1 MSKKTKN
8 TKPFIWSADEENW
21 HTATNGLLHIA
32 AAIESDGFWH
42 AYYRDNHV
50 PENTM
55 TFNTLEEAKAYAED
69 MAGS

>member
-1 MSKKTKN
+1 MSKKTKSN
-8 TKPFIWSADEENW
+8 KPFIWSVEDTDW
-21 HTATNGLLHIA
+21 YTATNGSLYIA
-32 AAIESDGFWH
+32 AALEPDGFWH

-55 TFNTLEEAKAYAED
+55 TFNTLEEAKEYAED